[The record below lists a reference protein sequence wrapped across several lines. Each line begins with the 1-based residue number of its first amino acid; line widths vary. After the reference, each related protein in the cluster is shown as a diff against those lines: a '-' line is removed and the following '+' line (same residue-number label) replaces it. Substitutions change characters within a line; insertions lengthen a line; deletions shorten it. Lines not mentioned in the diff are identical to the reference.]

1 MARGGGFLS
10 RSWRALRNV
19 VAPSRREPPPPRAP
33 EPPPEQ
39 GPGGREFR
47 RVWRDRRGKGS
58 YQKNL
63 SVFHRMVDQIESD
76 PDEQLMLWES
86 YVRYINKGEGR
97 FRRQSPQNMFW
108 QDSGIDPTSWDWR
121 RWREAMGYTG
131 KNRSRTA

>member
-10 RSWRALRNV
+10 RIGRAIRNV
-19 VAPSRREPPPPRAP
+19 VAPRLPERPPPTPQ
-33 EPPPEQ
+33 EPPEQ
-39 GPGGREFR
+39 GPGGRDFR
-47 RVWRDRRGKGS
+47 RVWRDHRGKGS

-63 SVFHRMVDQIESD
+63 AVFHRMVDPIE
-76 PDEQLMLWES
+76 PDQGEQLELWES

-97 FRRQSPQNMFW
+97 FRRQSSQNMFW